1 MEGRSITTG
10 GFGGVD
16 EGGPVRRVWRDPGC
30 CVVCRERRSD
40 QTDFLD
46 TIDPPGASDE
56 AREADWIVLEFSV
69 REPDRV
75 RRDRGCWD
83 VISLA
88 FRERGGRVEGDRW
101 EVRAVDGVESS
112 L

>member
-10 GFGGVD
+10 GFGGID

-30 CVVCRERRSD
+30 CVVCRECRLD

-46 TIDPPGASDE
+46 TIDPSGASDE

-75 RRDRGCWD
+75 RRDRGCWNAG
-83 VISLA
+83 SLA
-88 FRERGGRVEGDRW
+88 FRERGGRVEGDHW
-101 EVRAVDGVESS
+101 EARAGDGVESS

>member
-46 TIDPPGASDE
+46 TIDPSGASDE

>member
-1 MEGRSITTG
+1 M
-10 GFGGVD
+10 
-16 EGGPVRRVWRDPGC
+16 
-30 CVVCRERRSD
+30 VCRECRFD

-46 TIDPPGASDE
+46 TIDPSGASDE

-75 RRDRGCWD
+75 RRDRGCWNAG
-83 VISLA
+83 SLA

-101 EVRAVDGVESS
+101 EARAGDGVESS